1 MTTPET
7 TMSEYIKG
15 FDAGYDY
22 VLNEIE
28 RFMRE
33 TPESDV
39 VIRALLKHLR
49 MEGKPQ

>member
-1 MTTPET
+1 MTGVQTCALP
-7 TMSEYIKG
+7 I